1 MKFQSVRSLA
11 KPLLFWSVLIAVF
24 IEVFLHYKIC
34 DLPFKF
40 LNHTTGPV
48 QKLGQ
53 YSKDDVIPKNYIA
66 IVGDSNVYGFGPW
79 LYDNSWSM
87 EQPNFASYHLLH
99 GSLKKDVVSFG
110 YPGFGS
116 LGSSL
121 SVVSELQMLKKSWI
135 WPKIEDPLEI
145 LFVFYEGNDLINNLH
160 EVEQRGLDLHSIE
173 SKALD
178 QKIAEIIRDEE
189 IKLSESWA
197 ITDHSAAWNLF
208 AGLTKN
214 YYRKFFQEPEV
225 ASIDLQSSHLVQS
238 SISQDRNSSKPT
250 NVANISGVQVPLG
263 YCEGPALL
271 LNEAEIALSLKI
283 SEHSLR
289 YLRSNFPDSKISL
302 IYLPSSLSIYD
313 FGDCQISPAP
323 LVMMGKS
330 RSGVFKPVDAIERN
344 KFLRAEILKI
354 TQKIGTDFFDT
365 TYHLQEIA
373 SNHLIHGPRDP
384 IHLNRAGYEAFSEV
398 ISTFLK
404 PPS

>member
-11 KPLLFWSVLIAVF
+11 KPFLFWSVLIAVF

-48 QKLGQ
+48 HKLGQ
-53 YSKDDVIPKNYIA
+53 YSKDDVIPKNYLA

-87 EQPNFASYHLLH
+87 EQPNFASSHLLH
-99 GSLKKDVVSFG
+99 GSLKKDVISFG
-110 YPGFGS
+110 FPGFGS

-121 SVVSELQMLKKSWI
+121 SMVSEFQMLKNSWI
-135 WPKIEDPLEI
+135 WPKIEDPLGI

-173 SKALD
+173 SNTLD
-178 QKIAEIIRDEE
+178 QKIAKIIRDEE
-189 IKLSESWA
+189 MKLSESWA

-208 AGLTKN
+208 SGLTKN
-214 YYRKFFQEPEV
+214 YYRKFFLEPKQYS
-225 ASIDLQSSHLVQS
+225 ADIQSISLDRP
-238 SISQDRNSSKPT
+238 SISQDLNSSKPT

-271 LNEAEIALSLKI
+271 LNETEIALSLKI

-313 FGDCQISPAP
+313 FGYCQISPAP

-330 RSGVFKPVDAIERN
+330 RSGVFKPVEAMEKN

-354 TQKIGTDFFDT
+354 TQKTGAEFYDT
-365 TYHLQEIA
+365 TDHLKQVA
-373 SNHLIHGPRDP
+373 SDQLLHSPRDP
-384 IHLNRAGYEAFSEV
+384 IHLNRAGYEAFSEA
-398 ISTFLK
+398 ILNFFKTQ
-404 PPS
+404 P

>member
-1 MKFQSVRSLA
+1 MNFQSVQSWA
-11 KPLLFWSVLIAVF
+11 KPLLFWSVLIAIF

-34 DLPFKF
+34 DLPYKF

-48 QKLGQ
+48 HKLGQ
-53 YSKDDVIPKNYIA
+53 YSKGDVIPKNYLA

-87 EQPNFASYHLLH
+87 EQPNFASNHLLH
-99 GSLKKDVVSFG
+99 GSLKKDVISFG

-121 SVVSELQMLKKSWI
+121 SMVSELQMLKKSWI

-160 EVEQRGLDLHSIE
+160 EVEQRGLDLNTIE
-173 SKALD
+173 ANLLD
-178 QKIAEIIRDEE
+178 QKIAKIIRDEE

-208 AGLTKN
+208 SGLTKN
-214 YYRKFFQEPEV
+214 YYQKFFQEPEV
-225 ASIDLQSSHLVQS
+225 DSSDLRSPPLDQP
-238 SISQDRNSSKPT
+238 SISKELNGSKSI
-250 NVANISGVQVPLG
+250 NIANISGVQVPLG

-271 LNEAEIALSLKI
+271 LNEREIALSLKI

-289 YLRSNFPDSKISL
+289 YLRRIYPDSKISL

-313 FGDCQISPAP
+313 FVDCEISPAP
-323 LVMMGKS
+323 LVMMSQS

-344 KFLRAEILKI
+344 RFLRAEILKI
-354 TQKIGTDFFDT
+354 TQKTGTEFWDT
-365 TYHLQEIA
+365 TDYLKEIA
-373 SNHLIHGPRDP
+373 SNQLLHGPRDP
-384 IHLNRAGYEAFSEV
+384 IHLNRNGYEAFSEA
-398 ISTFLK
+398 ILTILK

>member
-1 MKFQSVRSLA
+1 MNFQSIRSLT
-11 KPLLFWSVLIAVF
+11 KPLLLWSIFIGVG

-34 DLPFKF
+34 DLPYKF

-48 QKLGQ
+48 HKLGQ
-53 YSKDDVIPKNYIA
+53 YSKKGVIPKKYSA

-87 EQPNFASYHLLH
+87 EQPNFATHHLLH
-99 GSLKKDVVSFG
+99 ASLKKDVVSFG

-121 SVVSELQMLKKSWI
+121 SMVSELQMLKNSWI

-173 SKALD
+173 SNTLD
-178 QKIAEIIRDEE
+178 QKIAKIITDEE

-197 ITDHSAAWNLF
+197 VTDHSAAWNLF
-208 AGLTKN
+208 SGLTKN
-214 YYRKFFQEPEV
+214 YYRKFFSKPQPE
-225 ASIDLQSSHLVQS
+225 SSDLQSVPLAQP
-238 SISQDRNSSKPT
+238 SISQDRNGSKPT
-250 NVANISGVQVPLG
+250 NIANISGVEVPLG
-263 YCEGPALL
+263 FCEGPAIL
-271 LNEAEIALSLKI
+271 LNEMEIALALKI

-323 LVMMGKS
+323 LEMMGKT
-330 RSGVFKPVDAIERN
+330 RSGVLKAVDAIERN

-354 TQKIGTDFFDT
+354 TQKTGTEFYDT
-365 TYHLQEIA
+365 TDHLKQIA
-373 SNHLIHGPRDP
+373 SNQLLHGPRDP
-384 IHLNRAGYEAFSEV
+384 IHLNRAGYEAFSEA
-398 ISTFLK
+398 ILNFFKTQS
-404 PPS
+404 

>member
-1 MKFQSVRSLA
+1 MNFKSFRLLA
-11 KPLLFWSVLIAVF
+11 KPFLFWSVLIYVF
-24 IEVFLHYKIC
+24 IEVLLHYKIC
-34 DLPFKF
+34 DLPYKF

-48 QKLGQ
+48 HKLGQ
-53 YSKDDVIPKNYIA
+53 YSKKGVIPKNYLA

-87 EQPNFASYHLLH
+87 EQPSFAAHHLLH
-99 GSLKKDVVSFG
+99 ASLKKDVVSFG

-121 SVVSELQMLKKSWI
+121 TMVSELQMLKNSWI

-160 EVEQRGLDLHSIE
+160 EVEQRGLDLHTIE
-173 SKALD
+173 PHQLEPKLA
-178 QKIAEIIRDEE
+178 KMIIDEE
-189 IKLSESWA
+189 RKLSESWT
-197 ITDHSAAWNLF
+197 ITDHSAAWNLSS
-208 AGLTKN
+208 GLMKN
-214 YYRKFFQEPEV
+214 YYRKFFQEPEG
-225 ASIDLQSSHLVQS
+225 AYLDLHSTPLAQP

-250 NVANISGVQVPLG
+250 NIANISGVQVPLG

-271 LNEAEIALSLKI
+271 LNEREIALSLKI

-313 FGDCQISPAP
+313 FGDCEISPAP
-323 LVMMGKS
+323 LVMISQS

-344 KFLRAEILKI
+344 RFLRAEILKI
-354 TQKIGTDFFDT
+354 TQKTGTEFWDT
-365 TYHLQEIA
+365 TDYLKEIA
-373 SNHLIHGPRDP
+373 SNQLLHGPRDP
-384 IHLNRAGYEAFSEV
+384 IHLNRNGYEAFFEA
-398 ISTFLK
+398 ISTILK

>member
-1 MKFQSVRSLA
+1 MNFQSIRSLA
-11 KPLLFWSVLIAVF
+11 KPLFFWSVLIAVF

-34 DLPFKF
+34 DLPYKF

-48 QKLGQ
+48 HKIGQ
-53 YSKDDVIPKNYIA
+53 YSKKGVIPKNYLA

-87 EQPNFASYHLLH
+87 EQPNFAAHHLLH
-99 GSLKKDVVSFG
+99 ASLKKDVVSFG

-121 SVVSELQMLKKSWI
+121 TMVSELQMLKNSWI
-135 WPKIEDPLEI
+135 WTSIEDPVEI

-160 EVEQRGLDLHSIE
+160 EVEQRGLDLKSIE
-173 SKALD
+173 SNALD
-178 QKIAEIIRDEE
+178 QKIAKIIRDEE

-208 AGLTKN
+208 SGLTKN

-225 ASIDLQSSHLVQS
+225 DSSDLRSSPLDQP
-238 SISQDRNSSKPT
+238 SISLEHNGSKPT

-289 YLRSNFPDSKISL
+289 YLRRIYPDSKISL
-302 IYLPSSLSIYD
+302 IYLPSSLSIYN
-313 FGDCQISPAP
+313 FGDCYISPAP

-330 RSGVFKPVDAIERN
+330 RSGVFKRDDATKRN

-354 TQKIGTDFFDT
+354 TQKTGTDFCDT
-365 TYHLQEIA
+365 TDHLKEIA
-373 SNHLIHGPRDP
+373 SNQLLHGPRDP
-384 IHLNRAGYEAFSEV
+384 IHLNRAGYEAFSKA
-398 ISTFLK
+398 ISSFLK

>member
-1 MKFQSVRSLA
+1 MNFQSIRSLA
-11 KPLLFWSVLIAVF
+11 KPLFFWSVLIAVF

-34 DLPFKF
+34 DLPYKL

-53 YSKDDVIPKNYIA
+53 YSKKGVIPKNYLA

-87 EQPNFASYHLLH
+87 EQPSFATHHLLH
-99 GSLKKDVVSFG
+99 ALLKQDVVSFG

-121 SVVSELQMLKKSWI
+121 TMVSELQMLKNSWI
-135 WPKIEDPLEI
+135 WSRIEDPLEI

-160 EVEQRGLDLHSIE
+160 EVEQRGLDLHTIE
-173 SKALD
+173 SHTLD
-178 QKIAEIIRDEE
+178 QKIANIITDEE
-189 IKLSESWA
+189 RKLFESLV

-208 AGLTKN
+208 SGLMKN
-214 YYRKFFQEPEV
+214 YYRKFYQKPKPDSSDIHSV
-225 ASIDLQSSHLVQS
+225 PIDQL
-238 SISQDRNSSKPT
+238 SISEELNGSKPI
-250 NVANISGVQVPLG
+250 NIANISGVQIPLG

-271 LNEAEIALSLKI
+271 LNEIEITLSLKI

-330 RSGVFKPVDAIERN
+330 RSGVFKPVDATERN
-344 KFLRAEILKI
+344 KLLRAEFLKI
-354 TQKIGTDFFDT
+354 SQKTGTDFWDT
-365 TYHLQEIA
+365 TDHLKEIA
-373 SNHLIHGPRDP
+373 SNQLLHGPRDP
-384 IHLNRAGYEAFSEV
+384 IHLNRAGYEAFTES
-398 ISTFLK
+398 ILTFFK
-404 PPS
+404 PQS

>member
-1 MKFQSVRSLA
+1 MSFQSIRSLI
-11 KPLLFWSVLIAVF
+11 KPLLFWSILIAVG

-34 DLPFKF
+34 DLPYKF

-48 QKLGQ
+48 HKLGQ
-53 YSKDDVIPKNYIA
+53 YSKDDVIPKNYLA

-87 EQPNFASYHLLH
+87 KQPSFAVHHILH
-99 GSLKKDVVSFG
+99 ASLEKDVISFG

-121 SVVSELQMLKKSWI
+121 SMVSELQMLKNSWI
-135 WPKIEDPLEI
+135 WPKIKDPLEI

-160 EVEQRGLDLHSIE
+160 EVEQRGLDLHTIE
-173 SKALD
+173 SQTFDPKLT
-178 QKIAEIIRDEE
+178 KIIRDEE
-189 IKLSESWA
+189 RKLSESWTF
-197 ITDHSAAWNLF
+197 TDHSAAWNLF
-208 AGLTKN
+208 SGLTKN
-214 YYRKFFQEPEV
+214 YYRKFFQEPET
-225 ASIDLQSSHLVQS
+225 ASTELLSSPLAQP

-250 NVANISGVQVPLG
+250 NIVNISGVQVTLG

-271 LNEAEIALSLKI
+271 LNDTEIALSLKI

-313 FGDCQISPAP
+313 FVDCEISPAP
-323 LVMMGKS
+323 LVIMGQS
-330 RSGVFKPVDAIERN
+330 RSGVFKPVAAIQRN
-344 KFLRAEILKI
+344 KLLRAEILKI
-354 TQKIGTDFFDT
+354 TQKTGIEFWDT
-365 TYHLQEIA
+365 TDYLKEIA
-373 SNHLIHGPRDP
+373 SNQLLHGPRDP
-384 IHLNRAGYEAFSEV
+384 IHLNRNGYEAFSEA
-398 ISTFLK
+398 ILTFLK

>member
-1 MKFQSVRSLA
+1 MSFQSIRSLI
-11 KPLLFWSVLIAVF
+11 KPLFFWSALIAVG

-34 DLPFKF
+34 DLPYKF

-48 QKLGQ
+48 HKLGQ
-53 YSKDDVIPKNYIA
+53 YSKKEVIPKNYLA

-87 EQPNFASYHLLH
+87 EQPNFAAHHLLH
-99 GSLKKDVVSFG
+99 ASLKKDVISFG

-121 SVVSELQMLKKSWI
+121 SMVSELQMLKNSWI
-135 WPKIEDPLEI
+135 WPKIKDPLEI

-160 EVEQRGLDLHSIE
+160 EVEQRGLDLHTME
-173 SKALD
+173 PHQLEPKLA
-178 QKIAEIIRDEE
+178 KIITDEE
-189 IKLSESWA
+189 RKLSESWA
-197 ITDHSAAWNLF
+197 IADHSAAWNLF
-208 AGLTKN
+208 SGLTKN
-214 YYRKFFQEPEV
+214 YFRKFFQEPETDSSDLRSSPL
-225 ASIDLQSSHLVQS
+225 AQPSIF
-238 SISQDRNSSKPT
+238 RENNGSKLT
-250 NVANISGVQVPLG
+250 NIANISGVQVPLG

-271 LNEAEIALSLKI
+271 LNEKEIALSLKI

-289 YLRSNFPDSKISL
+289 YLRSCFPDSKISL

-313 FGDCQISPAP
+313 FGNCEISPAH

-330 RSGVFKPVDAIERN
+330 RSGLFKPVDAIERN
-344 KFLRAEILKI
+344 KFLRTELLKI
-354 TQKIGTDFFDT
+354 TERTGIDFCDT
-365 TYHLQEIA
+365 TDHLKEIA
-373 SNHLIHGPRDP
+373 SNQLLHGPRDP
-384 IHLNRAGYEAFSEV
+384 IHLNRAGYEAFSEA